1 MANAKTVARRKRRRA
16 AREAQILDA
25 AAAVFAEKGFSRA
38 TTKEI
43 ADVANVSEGTIYN
56 YFGSKRDLLL
66 GIADHLIGS
75 AMNQTMSEL
84 ANLDAAT
91 SDASAY
97 IDAIMRN
104 SARFVRENQS
114 FLQALATEIWT
125 DPELQEQFFNRILEP
140 IFAYGDRYLQALV
153 AVGKT
158 RPCQVEIVVPTIGGS
173 LIFISM
179 LRALAADHF
188 LANFSDDELVDELT
202 RLYICGL
209 RPDSKETAECEK

>member
-1 MANAKTVARRKRRRA
+1 MPDPQDPIRAQLIEARR
-16 AREAQILDA
+16 AQILDA
-25 AAAVFAEKGFSRA
+25 AAQVFAEKGFSRA

-43 ADVANVSEGTIYN
+43 ADVARVSEGTIYN
-56 YFGSKRDLLL
+56 YFGSKHDLLL
-66 GIADHLIGS
+66 GIADYLISS
-75 AMNQTMSEL
+75 AMSQTMSEL
-84 ANLDAAT
+84 ANLDVAA

-104 SARFVRENQS
+104 SARFARDNQS

-125 DPELQEQFFNRILEP
+125 DPELQEQFFTRILEP
-140 IFAYGDRYLQALV
+140 IFVSGDRYLQALV

-179 LRALAADHF
+179 LRALSPDHF
-188 LANFSDDELVDELT
+188 LVNFSDDELVDELT